1 MTRPVGLIDP
11 GALEQTAAMA
21 RLRVEPNDRERLET
35 ELEQILDYFAL
46 LAEAD
51 VDDLCPT
58 THPLV
63 AGVRLREDVP
73 ASLPTSYDPVHAGPD
88 RDERFIV
95 VPNVL

>member
-1 MTRPVGLIDP
+1 MTRSVSSIDP

-21 RLRVEPNDRERLET
+21 RLKVEPNDRKRLEA
-35 ELEQILDYFAL
+35 ELEQIVDYFAL

-51 VDDLCPT
+51 VENMNPT
-58 THPLV
+58 TYPLMT
-63 AGVRLREDVP
+63 GVRLREDVP
-73 ASLPTSYDPVHAGPD
+73 AILPTSYDPVHAGPD